1 MAKPSKKPA
10 PFTLSQLR
18 EMAQRSEDTQI
29 DRLLD
34 PENRAKHEAFLFTW
48 HEILLSQ
55 QKLHYSISKELK
67 ENLALIRAEG
77 GPGMDGQSYA
87 KALNMMKDAD
97 PRWSELK
104 QLERFHFEDTH
115 WGVGSLVRSTVA
127 SQASADNDS
136 WCEAAKTVLGFLA
149 RGNEDAP
156 VFSCSQ
162 D

>member
-1 MAKPSKKPA
+1 MKKTQETPA

-29 DRLLD
+29 ERLLD
-34 PENRAKHEAFLFTW
+34 PENRAKHEAFLFKW
-48 HEILLSQ
+48 SSILLEQ
-55 QKLHYSISKELK
+55 QRLHIEISKELK

-87 KALNMMKDAD
+87 KALKMMKDVD
-97 PRWSELK
+97 PRWSDAKNE
-104 QLERFHFEDTH
+104 ERYLFEDTF

-127 SQASADNDS
+127 SQAAADNDS
-136 WCEAAKTVLGFLA
+136 WCNAAQTVLGFLA

-156 VFSCSQ
+156 SQ
-162 D
+162 A